1 MVLCHVTD
9 NWTQVQRNEGLAQS
23 SGELCIRVGTD
34 LKSNPAAVVADS
46 CLLVLLGSVLLSPT
60 VHCESADHVHA
71 VCRFNISVWCI
82 VWLTAEASS
91 RFWNPRYT

>member
-23 SGELCIRVGTD
+23 SGELCIRVETD

-46 CLLVLLGSVLLSPT
+46 RVSLYFSFITFESRFPVICMTIGSVLLSPT
-60 VHCESADHVHA
+60 KLQA
-71 VCRFNISVWCI
+71 
-82 VWLTAEASS
+82 L
-91 RFWNPRYT
+91 